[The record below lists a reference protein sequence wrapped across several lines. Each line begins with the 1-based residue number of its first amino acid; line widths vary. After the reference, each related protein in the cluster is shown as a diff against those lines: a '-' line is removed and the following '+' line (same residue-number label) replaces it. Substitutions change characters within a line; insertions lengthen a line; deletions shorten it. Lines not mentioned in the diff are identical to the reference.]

1 AFAQEEAD
9 SQHRNARFCAIGA
22 LVPSAHVQRNCSM
35 VYIASILSS
44 LPRTACEVLSA
55 DAEPLARTD
64 SLFSV
69 GISDIRLLSE
79 TSSRAGWIATTTDDI
94 LGEKQQL
101 WDVLVELTPRERGSE
116 KRWPRLRTSD
126 GRVIQATQRDLRRYR
141 LLRGEL
147 RRMRQARTRYRDSVE
162 QDRQQSGDDD
172 QTPLMRSATLLNDSE
187 GHQGLRGDEDEV
199 AEPVSWAALA
209 YNGFM
214 WWASTGEEDVSAMEE
229 SEADRELLSDLPDV
243 QSVMEDPSSRAA
255 NGEHDDAEEELI
267 DSQEV
272 ATVLTAFFHRITGLI
287 VGTLADIV
295 AEADDET
302 EVGIEEDVI
311 DISAEDVKKMGLD
324 IWSERDREFVEEAA
338 YFQKEMRTQPH
349 SPSNAEMSEES
360 ELPDM
365 TGVDLDAYKMPFDGE
380 LLERFL
386 DYPPVEAPGIMTVD
400 SLLKWISSTE
410 VKGYLQ
416 QWKNRVLSLEK
427 RCAMIETSF
436 SLGERSAWDIID
448 TLARLCFSCDSSSVF
463 DLGDAFEMTAYVAR
477 CIALASDRKGTPLQ
491 GIVAKKPYW
500 SFEVAV
506 RLLITAY
513 CDMRDHNTGH
523 FMRLLEGP
531 ALPRFTAQELRLSH
545 GMVRFNNKAAFK
557 DSEKEGLWA
566 YNNLKV
572 DWSFLNLDERPPH
585 SGAITE

>member
-1 AFAQEEAD
+1 MVREDLPPLAALFQVVFDQKVGYTIAWKRSLSDADLGGIEYKCLPSGLHSVESDLVYFIQGQRHVGISAFAQEEAD

-22 LVPSAHVQRNCSM
+22 LVPSAHGKLGRCWLHAAALKELAKQLVGNSDDKTALESYWKKCQQTNEEGAEHDSHDARVDGSRSTRLSESQHGLKLDAEGVADHPALYMPALLDCFGPLIFPLCRASLLRKRILMLGSPPVQRNCSM

-162 QDRQQSGDDD
+162 QDRQQGGDDD
-172 QTPLMRSATLLNDSE
+172 QTPLMRSATLPKDSE
-187 GHQGLRGDEDEV
+187 GHEGLRGDEDEV
-199 AEPVSWAALA
+199 AEPISWAALA

-214 WWASTGEEDVSAMEE
+214 WWASAGEEDASAMEE

-243 QSVMEDPSSRAA
+243 QSVMEEPSSRAA
-255 NGEHDDAEEELI
+255 NGEHDDAKEGLI

-324 IWSERDREFVEEAA
+324 IWSERDREFVEEAVRL
-338 YFQKEMRTQPH
+338 YFGR
-349 SPSNAEMSEES
+349 
-360 ELPDM
+360 
-365 TGVDLDAYKMPFDGE
+365 
-380 LLERFL
+380 
-386 DYPPVEAPGIMTVD
+386 EAKVQG
-400 SLLKWISSTE
+400 
-410 VKGYLQ
+410 
-416 QWKNRVLSLEK
+416 
-427 RCAMIETSF
+427 
-436 SLGERSAWDIID
+436 GER
-448 TLARLCFSCDSSSVF
+448 
-463 DLGDAFEMTAYVAR
+463 
-477 CIALASDRKGTPLQ
+477 
-491 GIVAKKPYW
+491 
-500 SFEVAV
+500 
-506 RLLITAY
+506 
-513 CDMRDHNTGH
+513 
-523 FMRLLEGP
+523 
-531 ALPRFTAQELRLSH
+531 LRIC
-545 GMVRFNNKAAFK
+545 GV
-557 DSEKEGLWA
+557 
-566 YNNLKV
+566 KV
-572 DWSFLNLDERPPH
+572 C
-585 SGAITE
+585 